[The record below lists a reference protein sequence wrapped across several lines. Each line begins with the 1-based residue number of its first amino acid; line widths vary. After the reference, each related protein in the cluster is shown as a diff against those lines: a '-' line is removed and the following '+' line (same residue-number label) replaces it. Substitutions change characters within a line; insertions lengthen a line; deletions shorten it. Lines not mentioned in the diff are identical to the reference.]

1 MRLKYSLM
9 VLALT
14 GLLSG
19 ATLTDSL
26 WYLVRGGANADES
39 WAVTTD
45 SAGNIYWATH
55 QTVAHPWPSVQLYK
69 LRPDTSPIWNI
80 RWGDSLGVMC
90 YVVAVREP
98 YVYFAGT
105 IWSNTADMIVV
116 CCSTANGH
124 EAWRWTWDQGYG
136 YEEVD
141 GLVIDSTGVYVA
153 GWTMAAN
160 NQLDLAVA
168 RLNLNGQQQ
177 WLRTFGTSNWDEAN
191 GQIVIDAQN
200 VYVCGRYNAPSSL
213 FGGDALLVAF
223 RKANGDTVWHR
234 TWGGTGMDDAFGMI
248 GDSSGLYV
256 VGITNSFGNG
266 TQIFLLK
273 YDFTGAP
280 VWDTIWG
287 GAGEDLARAVT
298 IGPDGYLYVGGKSTS
313 YGAESTDALLL
324 KFSKSG
330 DFQWYRLWGG
340 PRDDETHGITAAGN
354 YLYIAG
360 ETSSFGSGA
369 NDALLIRA
377 GLDGTFPA
385 GVTETPG
392 PATLPAVPCRQ
403 LLLSGPQLRISA
415 TLCAPGR
422 VSAMLFDATGRR
434 QAGRFSWSLPAG
446 PQQLR
451 IELPDLAPGVY
462 LLQVSTPD
470 GASVCRLVQAR

>member
-1 MRLKYSLM
+1 
-9 VLALT
+9 
-14 GLLSG
+14 
-19 ATLTDSL
+19 
-26 WYLVRGGANADES
+26 
-39 WAVTTD
+39 
-45 SAGNIYWATH
+45 
-55 QTVAHPWPSVQLYK
+55 
-69 LRPDTSPIWNI
+69 
-80 RWGDSLGVMC
+80 
-90 YVVAVREP
+90 
-98 YVYFAGT
+98 
-105 IWSNTADMIVV
+105 
-116 CCSTANGH
+116 
-124 EAWRWTWDQGYG
+124 
-136 YEEVD
+136 
-141 GLVIDSTGVYVA
+141 
-153 GWTMAAN
+153 
-160 NQLDLAVA
+160 
-168 RLNLNGQQQ
+168 
-177 WLRTFGTSNWDEAN
+177 
-191 GQIVIDAQN
+191 
-200 VYVCGRYNAPSSL
+200 
-213 FGGDALLVAF
+213 
-223 RKANGDTVWHR
+223 
-234 TWGGTGMDDAFGMI
+234 MDDAFGMI

-313 YGAESTDALLL
+313 YGAESTDVLLL

-369 NDALLIRA
+369 DDALLVRA
-377 GLDGTFPA
+377 GLDGTFPT

-403 LLLSGPQLRISA
+403 LLLSGPQLRIPLA
-415 TLCAPGR
+415 LYAPGR